1 MSKVAIV
8 TDGSADLP
16 KKLVEK
22 YDIHIAPFQVIFGNE
37 IYKMMGNFGDLTPD
51 EFYEKLAKAKDYPT
65 TSIPTP
71 KSFMIAFENAATKA
85 EAVISIFISK
95 ELSGTYQSALS
106 IIPKIDE
113 KNITI
118 VDSKASTSTLGILV
132 VEAAKMAKA
141 GSSKEEILA
150 RLDELI
156 PKARLV
162 CVLDSID
169 SVYRSGRAGWGKKFM
184 VNAFKIKPLIHFE
197 DGKLVPGGTIR
208 GREVADN
215 AMRFTATKVV
225 KHATNDLIFVW
236 HVRRPDFANELKEIM
251 EKDNPEGKEIIV
263 IEAGPVIGTH
273 VGAGALAFMYVGD
286 YNNNW
291 LLKQRD

>member
-1 MSKVAIV
+1 MNKVSIV

-16 KKLVEK
+16 REIVEK
-22 YDIHIAPFQVIFGNE
+22 YNIQIAPFQVIFGDK
-37 IYKMMGNFGDLTPD
+37 IYQMMGNFGDLTPD
-51 EFYEKLAKAKDYPT
+51 EFYGKLATAKDYPT
-65 TSIPTP
+65 TSVPTP
-71 KSFMIAFENAATKA
+71 QSFVTAFENADKKA
-85 EAVISIFISK
+85 KSIIGIFISK
-95 ELSGTYQSALS
+95 ELSGTYQSALRVVQMNDS
-106 IIPKIDE
+106 MD
-113 KNITI
+113 ITL
-118 VDSKASTSTLGILV
+118 VDSKASTSTLGVLV

-150 RLDELI
+150 RLDEFI
-156 PKARLV
+156 PKAKLV

-184 VNAFKIKPLIHFE
+184 VNAFKIKPLIQFE

-215 AMRFTATKVV
+215 ALRFTASQVV
-225 KHATNDLIFVW
+225 KHAINDLIFVW

-251 EKDNPEGKEIIV
+251 EKNNPEGKEIIV
-263 IEAGPVIGTH
+263 IEAGPVVGTH